1 MENGKIDF
9 GKSGQGA
16 FLLGSADQKTK
27 ALGVK
32 IESETPQTLK
42 IENKRFFFT

>member
-9 GKSGQGA
+9 GKSGA

-42 IENKRFFFT
+42 IENKRFFFA